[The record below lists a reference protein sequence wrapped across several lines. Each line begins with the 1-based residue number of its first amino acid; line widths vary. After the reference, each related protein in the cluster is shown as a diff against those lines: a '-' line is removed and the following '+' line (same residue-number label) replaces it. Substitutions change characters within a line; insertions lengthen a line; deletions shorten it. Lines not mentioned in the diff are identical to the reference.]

1 MSAGVSGASGKPSA
15 QPPAPRPVVRTGE
28 PPDGVRDG
36 LPVSGLQV
44 PPVANRIA
52 PSSGADTPGDVDAV
66 ISAFDDSPAVH
77 VALEGPDHRIVAMNA
92 VTRRLMGDRPA
103 LGVPCREAVPE
114 LAGQQ
119 LLERLDEVFSTGVP
133 ITARDWRIQLDAD
146 RDGAVDLEWFVTFV
160 ISPWRFADGAIRGV
174 IVQAMD
180 TTAQM
185 RARRQANHRGTEF
198 RRRYRAA
205 LDVIDE
211 LQRAL
216 LPSSLPVLPQLE
228 LAARYL
234 LADVEHAAGGDWFDG
249 FMLADHRLA
258 VIVGDVVGHGV
269 AAAGVM
275 SQLRSVLAYLLD
287 AEVELAHAVSQL
299 DRYASRTPG
308 GFAATVCVMLVDPE
322 SGDLTYVTCGHPAP
336 VVVDPT
342 GTARFLP
349 LTGHRPL
356 GAGASA
362 TPMSATLGMGEVLV
376 LYSDGLVE
384 RPGRTWESGLAMLA
398 TVAGDAVLGRG
409 LPLGAPDS
417 VPERVCAHTVE
428 LMTRPGHLDDVTMVA
443 VQRRAVPVS
452 PWYAQ
457 YPARPDQLESL
468 RSDLRAWLSGLLVTQ
483 EDETALTL
491 AVSEAAANSIEHGFR
506 PGSPG
511 TVRVQANLTTNGD
524 ALLVV
529 ADDGGWRPPITK
541 AGTRGRGLAMVAEA
555 VDDFTIDAEPGG
567 TVVRMRRRLHRPIGL
582 VAGTEAVAVASAEF
596 RAEPSG
602 PIGARLITVS
612 GPVDLNS
619 APSLRQE
626 VLRAGRGGELPV
638 TIDLTGVTHLSSA
651 GVQMLHALSAAG
663 QPGALRIRP
672 VLVAAPTSPAAF
684 VLDLAGLPHLPA
696 DGT

>member
-1 MSAGVSGASGKPSA
+1 MT
-15 QPPAPRPVVRTGE
+15 TGTEE
-28 PPDGVRDG
+28 P
-36 LPVSGLQV
+36 
-44 PPVANRIA
+44 
-52 PSSGADTPGDVDAV
+52 PGDVAAV
-66 ISAFDDSPAVH
+66 MSAFDDSPALH
-77 VALEGPDHRIVAMNA
+77 AALEGPDHRFVVVNA
-92 VTRRLMGDRPA
+92 AVRRLLGDRPC
-103 LGVPCREAVPE
+103 LGRPCREAIPE

-119 LLERLDEVFSTGVP
+119 LLGRLDEVYVTGEG
-133 ITARDWRIQLDAD
+133 ITARDWRIQLDGVTD
-146 RDGAVDLEWFVTFV
+146 REWFITFV
-160 ISPWRFADGAIRGV
+160 VSPWRRPDGSIRGV

-180 TTAQM
+180 TTAQLH
-185 RARRQANHRGTEF
+185 ARQQATQRGTEF

-249 FMLADHRLA
+249 FMLSDHRLA

-287 AEVELAHAVSQL
+287 ADLELGHAIAQL

-308 GFAATVCVMLVDPE
+308 GFAATVCVMLVEPG
-322 SGDLTYVTCGHPAP
+322 SGDITYVTCGHPAP
-336 VVVDPT
+336 VIVDPA
-342 GTARFLP
+342 GSARFLP

-362 TPMSATLGMGEVLV
+362 TPLTTTLGVGEVLL

-443 VQRRAVPVS
+443 VQRRAVPVD
-452 PWYAQ
+452 PWYAV
-457 YPARPDQLESL
+457 YPARPEQLEAI
-468 RSDLRAWLSGLLVTQ
+468 RADLRAWLRELLVTD

-491 AVSEAAANSIEHGFR
+491 AVSEAAANSVEHAFR
-506 PGSPG
+506 PGAPG
-511 TVRVQANLTTNGD
+511 SVRIQVNLTTRGD
-524 ALLVV
+524 ALVVV

-555 VDDFTIDAEPGG
+555 VDEFTIDAEAEG

-582 VAGTEAVAVASAEF
+582 VAGTGAVDIGAAEF
-596 RAEPSG
+596 RALPSG
-602 PIGARLITVS
+602 PIGGRLITVT
-612 GPVDLNS
+612 GPVDLS
-619 APSLRQE
+619 TVPSLRQE

-651 GVQMLHALSAAG
+651 GVQMLHTLSATD
-663 QPGALRIRP
+663 QPGALRIPP
-672 VLVAAPTSPAAF
+672 VLVAATGTPAAF
-684 VLDLAGLPHLPA
+684 ALDLAGLPRLA
-696 DGT
+696 VDGA

>member
-1 MSAGVSGASGKPSA
+1 VSEAAGDATGSA
-15 QPPAPRPVVRTGE
+15 E
-28 PPDGVRDG
+28 PPGAEIG
-36 LPVSGLQV
+36 G
-44 PPVANRIA
+44 
-52 PSSGADTPGDVDAV
+52 SSADAPGDLATV
-66 ISAFDDSPAVH
+66 INAFDQSPAIH
-77 VALEGPDHRIVAMNA
+77 IALEGPDHVIVAMNA
-92 VTRRLMGDRPA
+92 VSRRLLGERRA
-103 LGVPCREAVPE
+103 LGLPCREAIPE
-114 LAGQQ
+114 LTGQQ
-119 LLERLDEVFSTGVP
+119 LLEWVDEVFESGLP
-133 ITARDWRIQLDAD
+133 ITARDWRVLLDAD
-146 RDGAVDLEWFVTFV
+146 QDGAVDLEWFVTFV
-160 ISPWRFADGAIRGV
+160 MSPWRFPDGTIRGV
-174 IVQAMD
+174 IVQALD
-180 TTAQM
+180 TTEQKQ
-185 RARRQANHRGTEF
+185 ARRQATQRGTEF

-249 FMLADHRLA
+249 FMLGDHRLA

-287 AEVELAHAVSQL
+287 AEVDLAHAIAQL

-308 GFAATVCVMLVDPE
+308 GFAATVCVMLIDPATGE
-322 SGDLTYVTCGHPAP
+322 LTYVTCGHPAP
-336 VVVDPT
+336 LVVDPA

-356 GAGASA
+356 GAGASS
-362 TPMSATLGMGEVLV
+362 TPLTAGLGTGEVLV

-398 TVAGDAVLGRG
+398 TVVGDAVLGRG
-409 LPLGAPDS
+409 LPLDTPNS

-443 VQRRAVPVS
+443 VQRRAVPVA

-457 YPARPDQLESL
+457 YQARPDQLEAI
-468 RSDLRAWLSGLLVTQ
+468 RSDLRGWLRDLLVTD

-491 AVSEAAANSIEHGFR
+491 AVSEAAANSIEHGF
-506 PGSPG
+506 GSGASG
-511 TVRVQANLTTNGD
+511 TVRVQANLTTRGD

-555 VDDFTIDAEPGG
+555 VDDFTIDAEPTG

-582 VAGTEAVAVASAEF
+582 VAGTGAVSIAAAEF
-596 RAEPSG
+596 RALPSG

-612 GPVDLNS
+612 GPVDLTS
-619 APSLRQE
+619 APLLRQE

-651 GVQMLHALSAAG
+651 GVQMLHTLSASG
-663 QPGALRIRP
+663 QPGALRIPP
-672 VLVAAPTSPAAF
+672 VIVTAPASPAAF

-696 DGT
+696 DGG

>member
-1 MSAGVSGASGKPSA
+1 MSEASPGVTDPERRLGDEVSA
-15 QPPAPRPVVRTGE
+15 LPAAT
-28 PPDGVRDG
+28 
-36 LPVSGLQV
+36 
-44 PPVANRIA
+44 A
-52 PSSGADTPGDVDAV
+52 GDVATV
-66 ISAFDDSPAVH
+66 IDAFDESPVIH
-77 VALEGPDHRIVAMNA
+77 VALEGPDHVIVAMNA
-92 VTRRLMGDRPA
+92 VSRRLLGDRPA
-103 LGVPCREAVPE
+103 LGLPCREAIPE

-119 LLERLDEVFSTGVP
+119 VLERMDEVFASGLP
-133 ITARDWRIQLDAD
+133 ITARDWRVLLDAD

-160 ISPWRFADGAIRGV
+160 MSPWRFANGTIRGV

-185 RARRQANHRGTEF
+185 QAGRQASARGTEF

-308 GFAATVCVMLVDPE
+308 GFAATVCVMLIDPAAGE
-322 SGDLTYVTCGHPAP
+322 LTYVTCGHPAP
-336 VVVDPT
+336 LVVDPA

-362 TPMSATLGMGEVLV
+362 TPLAATLATGEVLV

-384 RPGRTWESGLAMLA
+384 RPGRSWESGLAMLA
-398 TVAGDAVLGRG
+398 TVVGDAVLGHG
-409 LPLGAPDS
+409 LPVAAPDS

-443 VQRRAVPVS
+443 VQRRAVPVA

-457 YPARPDQLESL
+457 YPARPDQLESI
-468 RSDLRAWLSGLLVTQ
+468 RSDLRSWLRDLQVTD

-511 TVRVQANLTTNGD
+511 TVRVQANLTTRGD

-529 ADDGGWRPPITK
+529 ADDGGWRAPIAK
-541 AGTRGRGLAMVAEA
+541 AGTRGRGLAMVSEA
-555 VDDFTIDAEPGG
+555 VDDFTIDAEPAG

-582 VAGTEAVAVASAEF
+582 VAGTGVVDVASAQF
-596 RAEPSG
+596 QAAPSG

-612 GPVDLNS
+612 GPVDLVS
-619 APSLRQE
+619 APLLRQE

-651 GVQMLHALSAAG
+651 GVQMLYTLSAAG
-663 QPGALRIRP
+663 QPGALRTPP
-672 VLVAAPTSPAAF
+672 VLVAAPASPAAF

-696 DGT
+696 DGS

>member
-1 MSAGVSGASGKPSA
+1 MSVEVRAPSTVLPGRFSSEPAGPRAPVGCEAGDVSEGQPAPGGEVVRPVGR
-15 QPPAPRPVVRTGE
+15 PPA
-28 PPDGVRDG
+28 D
-36 LPVSGLQV
+36 
-44 PPVANRIA
+44 VA
-52 PSSGADTPGDVDAV
+52 GDVGTV
-66 ISAFDDSPAVH
+66 IDAFDESPAIH
-77 VALEGPDHRIVAMNA
+77 VAMEGPEHVIVAMNA
-92 VTRRLMGDRPA
+92 VSRRLLGDRPA
-103 LGVPCREAVPE
+103 LGRPCREAIPE
-114 LAGQQ
+114 LVGQQ
-119 LLERLDEVFSTGVP
+119 LLEQLDEVYRSGLP
-133 ITARDWRIQLDAD
+133 LTARDWRVVLDAD
-146 RDGAVDLEWFVTFV
+146 RDGSPDLEWFVTFV
-160 ISPWRFADGAIRGV
+160 LSPWRRPDGSIRGV
-174 IVQAMD
+174 IAQAMD
-180 TTAQM
+180 TTEDKQE
-185 RARRQANHRGTEF
+185 RRQATQRGSEF

-269 AAAGVM
+269 AAAGAM

-287 AEVELAHAVSQL
+287 AEVELAQAVAQL

-322 SGDLTYVTCGHPAP
+322 AGELTYVTCGHPAP
-336 VVVDPT
+336 LIVDPS
-342 GTARFLP
+342 GTTRFLP

-362 TPMSATLGMGEVLV
+362 TPLTTTLAIGEVLV

-398 TVAGDAVLGRG
+398 TVVGDAVLHRG
-409 LPLGAPDS
+409 LPVDRPDS
-417 VPERVCAHTVE
+417 VPERVCAHAID
-428 LMTRPGHLDDVTMVA
+428 LMTRPNHLDDVTMLA
-443 VQRRAVPVS
+443 VQRRARPVA

-457 YPARPDQLESL
+457 YPARPDQLEVI
-468 RSDLRAWLSGLLVTQ
+468 RSDLRAWLRALLVTG

-491 AVSEAAANSIEHGFR
+491 AVSEVAANSIEHGFR
-506 PGSPG
+506 SGAAG
-511 TVRVQANLTTNGD
+511 TVRVQANLTTRGD
-524 ALLVV
+524 ALIVV
-529 ADDGGWRPPITK
+529 ADDGGWRTPVTK

-555 VDDFTIDAEPGG
+555 MDDFGIETEATG

-582 VAGTEAVAVASAEF
+582 LAGTGRAQVASALF
-596 RAEPSG
+596 AAVPSG

-612 GPVDLNS
+612 GPIDLAS
-619 APSLRQE
+619 APLLRQE

-651 GVQMLHALSAAG
+651 GVQMLHTLSASG
-663 QPGALRIRP
+663 QPGTLRTPP
-672 VLVAAPTSPAAF
+672 VLITAPGSPAAF
-684 VLDLAGLPHLPA
+684 VLDMAGLPHVDPEGA
-696 DGT
+696 

>member
-1 MSAGVSGASGKPSA
+1 MSQASPSA
-15 QPPAPRPVVRTGE
+15 ATDPPGAEIAAPVTGGSVVGSVVGS
-28 PPDGVRDG
+28 GVG
-36 LPVSGLQV
+36 T
-44 PPVANRIA
+44 
-52 PSSGADTPGDVDAV
+52 DTPGDVADV
-66 ISAFDDSPAVH
+66 ISAFDDSPAIH
-77 VALEGPDHRIVAMNA
+77 VALEGAEHRIVAMNA
-92 VTRRLMGDRPA
+92 VSRRLLGDRPA
-103 LGVPCREAVPE
+103 LGLTCREAIPE

-119 LLERLDEVFSTGVP
+119 ILERLDEVFDSGLP
-133 ITARDWRIQLDAD
+133 ITARDWRVLLDAD
-146 RDGAVDLEWFVTFV
+146 QDGAVDLEWFVTFV
-160 ISPWRFADGAIRGV
+160 MSPWRFADGTIRGV

-180 TTAQM
+180 TTAQLQ
-185 RARRQANHRGTEF
+185 ARRQATQRGSEF

-249 FMLADHRLA
+249 FMLSDHRLA

-287 AEVELAHAVSQL
+287 ADMELSQAIARL

-308 GFAATVCVMLVDPE
+308 GFAATVCVMLVDPA
-322 SGDLTYVTCGHPAP
+322 SGELTYVTCGHPAP
-336 VVVDPT
+336 LIVDPA
-342 GTARFLP
+342 GTTRFLP

-362 TPMSATLGMGEVLV
+362 TPLTATLGIGEVLV

-384 RPGRTWESGLAMLA
+384 RPGRSWESGLAMLA
-398 TVAGDAVLGRG
+398 TVAGDAVLGHG
-409 LPLGAPDS
+409 LPVGGPTS
-417 VPERVCAHTVE
+417 VPERVCAHSVE

-443 VQRRAVPVS
+443 VQRRALPVA

-457 YPARPDQLESL
+457 YGARPDQLESI
-468 RSDLRAWLSGLLVTQ
+468 RSDLRAWLNDLLVTD
-483 EDETALTL
+483 EDTTALTL
-491 AVSEAAANSIEHGFR
+491 AVSEAAANSIEHGFSPR
-506 PGSPG
+506 SPG
-511 TVRVQANLTTNGD
+511 TVRVQANLTTRGD
-524 ALLVV
+524 VLLVV
-529 ADDGGWRPPITK
+529 ADDGAWRPPITK

-555 VDDFTIDAEPGG
+555 VDDFTIDAEPTG

-582 VAGTEAVAVASAEF
+582 VAGTGAVTIAATEF

-602 PIGARLITVS
+602 PIGARLITVT
-612 GPVDLNS
+612 GPVDIDSVPL
-619 APSLRQE
+619 LRQE

-651 GVQMLHALSAAG
+651 GVQMLHTLSASG
-663 QPGALRIRP
+663 QPGALRSPP
-672 VLVAAPTSPAAF
+672 VLIAGAASPAAF

-696 DGT
+696 DGG